1 MLTHAEIHKKIDLII
16 QGITSRENQA
26 VFTSRGKR
34 HYMDNWDWF
43 QGVALFGLYEYYRDS
58 GEQAVLN
65 YLLDWFDKHIAEGG
79 IPKNVNSM
87 SPFLTLSYLY
97 EITGKAQ
104 YLEM

>member
-65 YLLDWFDKHIAEGG
+65 YLLDWFDSHIAEGG

-87 SPFLTLSYLY
+87 SPVPDAFLSV
-97 EITGKAQ
+97 
-104 YLEM
+104 